1 MRKLSIFI
9 STCFGTG
16 YFPVAPGTFGSLF
29 ALCFYFLIPES
40 VLAMS
45 GDYWYLSIGGVLLI
59 SIVGT
64 ITAFEA
70 EKTLGHD
77 DKRIV
82 IDEFAGYY
90 LSVILLPKSIFVM
103 VAGFVLFRI
112 FDILKPYPI
121 NKIQDLRGGYGIM
134 ADDLLAGII
143 SNIIIRLLLLIPFI
157 EKLV

>member
-29 ALCFYFLIPES
+29 ALCFYWLIPES
-40 VLAMS
+40 VLSMY
-45 GDYWYLSIGGVLLI
+45 GEYWYLSLTGVAFI
-59 SIVGT
+59 SVIGT
-64 ITAFEA
+64 ISAFEA
-70 EKTLGHD
+70 EKSLGHD
-77 DKRIV
+77 DKRII

-90 LSVILLPKSIFVM
+90 LSVILLPKSLFVM
-103 VAGFVLFRI
+103 IAGFVLFRI

-134 ADDLLAGII
+134 ADDLLAGFV